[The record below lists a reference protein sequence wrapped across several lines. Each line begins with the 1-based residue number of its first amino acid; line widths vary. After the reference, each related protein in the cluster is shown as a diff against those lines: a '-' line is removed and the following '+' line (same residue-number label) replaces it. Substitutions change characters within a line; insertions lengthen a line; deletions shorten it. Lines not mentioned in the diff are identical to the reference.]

1 MEGLN
6 KKSIE
11 RANKAMRCLPFNYEF
26 YKSAQSFGLSAE
38 KVFNSQGKFLSKG
51 LKWFRNADEVENE
64 FRWLI
69 VIGVLRREVDGQ
81 GLTSRIRLTPLGR
94 EIIETRPQ
102 LMHNKIFL
110 TEKIKNCIFRKTLF
124 K

>member
-6 KKSIE
+6 KKSIK

-26 YKSAQSFGLSAE
+26 YKSAQAYGLSAE
-38 KVFNSQGKFLSKG
+38 KVFNSKDKFLSKG
-51 LKWFRNADEVENE
+51 FKWFNNADEVENE

-69 VIGVLRREVDGQ
+69 IIGVLRREVDGQ

-94 EIIETRPQ
+94 EIIETSPE
-102 LMHNKIFL
+102 LMHQKIL
-110 TEKIKNCIFRKTLF
+110 LIEKIRNCIFRKVLF

>member
-6 KKSIE
+6 KKSIK
-11 RANKAMRCLPFNYEF
+11 RAKKAMRCLPFNYEF
-26 YKSAQSFGLSAE
+26 YKSAQSSGLSAE

-51 LKWFRNADEVENE
+51 VKSFKNADEVEKK
-64 FRWLI
+64 FRRLI

-94 EIIETRPQ
+94 EIIETRPP
-102 LMHNKIFL
+102 LMHKKIFL
-110 TEKIKNCIFRKTLF
+110 IEKIKNCIFRKALF